1 MQTITIQILLLVLCI
16 VLVAVGLAVGWSRYQ
31 ADRKGVLGKKRV
43 DAMLKKFGVIRNYR
57 VLRDVTFAIGE
68 RRAKI
73 EHMMVGFFGV
83 LIASSVNDTAEYY
96 GTARD
101 EYWTKV
107 TEQKRERIENFDR
120 KNQQDIDVLREIFS
134 KNGVYNIRMEGVVV
148 FCGSRKK
155 TLIGVTG
162 SNALMDL
169 RTFKA
174 YLGKSKFEKDNDVDV
189 PGLCAL
195 LEKYRQE

>member
-1 MQTITIQILLLVLCI
+1 MQTITIQIILLVLFSI
-16 VLVAVGLAVGWSRYQ
+16 LLVAGLAVGWFRYQ
-31 ADRKGVLGKKRV
+31 ADRKGVLGKRRV
-43 DAMLKKFGVIRNYR
+43 DTLLKKFGVIRNYR
-57 VLRDVTFAIGE
+57 VLRDVTLVIGE

-96 GTARD
+96 GTVRD

-107 TEQKRERIENFDR
+107 TDQKREKIENFER

-134 KNGVYNIRMEGVVV
+134 KNGVYGIRMEGVVV
-148 FCGSRKK
+148 FCGNHKK

-189 PGLCAL
+189 PALCAL
-195 LEKYRQE
+195 LDKYRQE

>member
-1 MQTITIQILLLVLCI
+1 MQTITIQIILLVLFSI
-16 VLVAVGLAVGWSRYQ
+16 LLVAGLAVGWFRYQ
-31 ADRKGVLGKKRV
+31 ADRKGVLGKRRV
-43 DAMLKKFGVIRNYR
+43 DTLLKKFGVIRNYR
-57 VLRDVTFAIGE
+57 VLRDVTLVIGE

-96 GTARD
+96 GTVRD

-107 TEQKRERIENFDR
+107 TDQKREKIENFER

-134 KNGVYNIRMEGVVV
+134 KNGVYGIRMEGVVV
-148 FCGSRKK
+148 FCGNHKK

-162 SNALMDL
+162 SNVLMDL

-189 PGLCAL
+189 PALCAL
-195 LEKYRQE
+195 LDKYRQE